1 MPRRRT
7 PVMPLQRIEW
17 KTEKMNLGRRDCLS
31 RFAFGAYAL
40 SVAGYTRPA
49 RAQAMTSQVVERAG
63 AQLYVEIEGS
73 GEPVLMLHGGLGHMG
88 WFVEVRAQLVNR
100 GRRVVLVDT
109 RGMGRSSL
117 GAVDLSYGV
126 QENDAYAVLD
136 ATGVRACP
144 VIGFSDGGIVGY
156 RMAASANTRVSALV
170 TIGSR
175 WSAENGRSMW
185 ESFDSWDRTFF
196 EASDFQSIVE
206 DYDRLNP
213 DRNFDRMM
221 RQAAAMWKESGPNG
235 HPETTIEDIAVP
247 VLLVVGDDDPF
258 LSVEDAKEAKSR
270 IENAELLVVPAATHD
285 AFRQR
290 PDIFNPALD
299 RFLASLG

>member
-1 MPRRRT
+1 
-7 PVMPLQRIEW
+7 
-17 KTEKMNLGRRDCLS
+17 
-31 RFAFGAYAL
+31 
-40 SVAGYTRPA
+40 
-49 RAQAMTSQVVERAG
+49 MTSQVVERAG